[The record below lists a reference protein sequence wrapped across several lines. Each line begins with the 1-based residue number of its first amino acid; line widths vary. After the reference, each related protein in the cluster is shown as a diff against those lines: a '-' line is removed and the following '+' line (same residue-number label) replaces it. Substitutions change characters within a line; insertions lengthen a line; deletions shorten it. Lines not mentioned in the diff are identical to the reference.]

1 MHKILVIG
9 QDNRERKSILKLLIG
24 EGVETVVAKD
34 STDGLPL
41 AQAEQPDL
49 ILCTLDLDGGDS
61 QALLQALQSSPDA
74 AVIPVILLTVRSD
87 RTYLRHCIELGADDC
102 LTHPA
107 TPTELMAAIRSR
119 LQKQARL
126 TERYVAVLR
135 KTAERLNRLAHYDHL
150 TELPNHHL
158 LRQRLRQAM
167 SQGPVALL
175 CLSLDRLR
183 QVNNTLGHPAGD
195 DLLRLTASR
204 LRASLPHGTTVARL
218 TGNQFAILLS
228 HPGSREAVRTVAN
241 DLIKRLSLPFAL
253 TGQDVFVTISI
264 GIALYP
270 NDSTDLDTLLR
281 QVDAALEGAKRQ
293 KSHYCQFY
301 RADMPVVSGDDLQL
315 ETNLRYA
322 LERHEFDV
330 YYQPQRVLGRQ
341 RSSSVP
347 ALSAEALIRWTHPQQ
362 GFISPGR
369 FIPLA
374 EETGLIVPIGE
385 WILRQ
390 TCTQVKTWQQQGL
403 PPIKV
408 SVNLSSV
415 QLNQPHLPQTIA
427 QILQETGLSPQLLEL
442 ELTETALM
450 QDATA
455 ALAMLSELK
464 TQGLRIAVDDFGTGY
479 SSLSYLKQFPIDT
492 LKIDRCFVNGLTTD
506 AKNQVILTAMIEMAH
521 ALDLYVVAEGVE
533 TEAEL
538 ALLQD
543 YQCDSVQ
550 GYLLGQPMASK
561 DFYTWCQAMT
571 LEQAS

>member
-9 QDNRERKSILKLLIG
+9 PDTRDRKSIVRLLIA
-24 EGVETVVAKD
+24 EGLETVVAND
-34 STDGLPL
+34 SHDGLTL

-49 ILCTLDLDGGDS
+49 ILCTLDLSGQAS
-61 QALLQALQSSPDA
+61 QDLLKTLQITPDT
-74 AVIPVILLTVRSD
+74 AVIPVILLTPCSD
-87 RTYLRHCIELGADDC
+87 RAYLRHCIELGADDC
-102 LTHPA
+102 LVYPA
-107 TPTELMAAIRSR
+107 PPTELLAAIHSR

-150 TELPNHHL
+150 TDLPNHHL
-158 LRQRLRQAM
+158 LRQRLSHAI

-204 LRASLPHGTTVARL
+204 LKASLPHGTTVARL
-218 TGNQFAILLS
+218 TGNQFAILLP
-228 HPGSREAVRTVAN
+228 HPGSRQALQTIAN

-253 TGQDVFVTISI
+253 IGQDVFVTISI

-270 NDSTDLDTLLR
+270 DDSTDLDTLLR
-281 QVDAALEGAKRQ
+281 QVDAALEGAKHQ

-322 LERHEFDV
+322 LERQEFEV
-330 YYQPQRVLGRQ
+330 YYQPQRLLGYP
-341 RSSSVP
+341 RSAAVP
-347 ALSAEALIRWTHPQQ
+347 TLSAEALIRWSHPQQ
-362 GFISPGR
+362 GAISPGR

-374 EETGLIVPIGE
+374 EDTGLIVPIGE

-390 TCTQVKTWQQQGL
+390 TCAQVKTWQQQGL

-464 TQGLRIAVDDFGTGY
+464 ALGLRIAVDDFGTGY

-492 LKIDRCFVNGLTTD
+492 LKIDRCFVNGLSTD
-506 AKNQVILTAMIEMAH
+506 PKNQVILTAMIEMAH
-521 ALDLYVVAEGVE
+521 ALGLYVVAEGVE

-538 ALLQD
+538 ALLRD

-550 GYLLGQPMASK
+550 GYLLGRPMASQE
-561 DFYTWCQAMT
+561 FSTWCEAIT
-571 LEQAS
+571 LEQVS